1 MRALE
6 FLAQDLRYGA
16 RTFLRRPGFTLAA
29 IGSLARGIGVTT
41 ALFTML
47 NAVALRGLPY
57 ADADRLLWMT
67 QIVRA
72 NSTDEVTITPHFL
85 EWRNQSRS
93 FTALA
98 GFNYATRNLIGIDEP
113 LEARTARVSATL
125 LPLLGVRPA
134 LGRNFSQDEDYKDRD
149 QVAILTDAMWRQ
161 HFGADPNAAGRS
173 ITLDGRQ
180 YMVVGVLPRDFLF
193 PGPDAVQV
201 LTPLAKDE
209 AAELQHKQTSI
220 IFNVIGRLKN
230 GITAQQALA
239 ELTVIQAHLEVL
251 PFHPAITIKMEPLRE
266 HLFGSVKSASMLLL
280 AAAAFLLLIASANV
294 SNLLL
299 ARLMQRDRELAVRS
313 ALGGSRARL
322 VSQLLAESALLGMV
336 ACAAGVVLGYWLRIP
351 LLALSLYRLAGI
363 DQLPFD
369 ARVIGFAVAIGML
382 TTLIFGLAPALRITE
397 SRLAEAIKSGAAS
410 ITGGRGALRALSM
423 VAACEIATVLILS
436 TCAGLM
442 LQSFWKI
449 RYANLGFEPEH
460 LVTATINLS
469 ASHYRQPV
477 QQLAFIGQLMDRAQA
492 IPGVQSAAVTQ
503 AGELPP
509 GDWHATNL
517 FEIEGRAQAPQGQR
531 PFARYP
537 SVSPAYFRIMRIPL
551 IRGRLFE
558 DSDNETATPVAVV
571 NQALANRY
579 FSSENP
585 IGRRIRTGGN
595 TASWRTIVGIAGD
608 VKTSGLAAAPE
619 PAAYFPYRQTG
630 LASVGLVLQSALDS
644 SVIAGELRKQVAA
657 IDPSLPVASI
667 QTMDQRLTESVSKPR
682 FTAALLAAFAALALV
697 LGIAGIYGVMGC
709 RVRWQFRELAV
720 RQALGAK
727 PGDIVRHVLR
737 QGIVIIAPG
746 FCVGLAGS
754 LAATRW
760 MRSMLYEVSPAD
772 PATFA
777 GVSAALIVVALLACW
792 IPAARAARMDP
803 LAALRR
809 D

>member
-1 MRALE
+1 MHALE
-6 FLAQDLRYGA
+6 SLAQDLRYGA

-29 IGSLARGIGVTT
+29 IGSLALGIGVTT
-41 ALFTML
+41 ALFTVL
-47 NAVALRGLPY
+47 NAVALRPLPY
-57 ADADRLLWMT
+57 TDADRLLWMT
-67 QIVRA
+67 QILRG
-72 NSTDEVTITPHFL
+72 STTDEVTITPHFL
-85 EWRNQSRS
+85 EWRNQNRS

-98 GFNYATRNLIGIDEP
+98 GFNYATRNLTGIDEP
-113 LEARTARVSATL
+113 IEARTARVSATL

-149 QVAILTDAMWRQ
+149 QVAILSDEMWRQ
-161 HFGADPNAAGRS
+161 HFGSDPNVAGRS

-180 YMVVGVLPRDFLF
+180 YAIVGVLPRYFLF
-193 PGPDAVQV
+193 PGPDPVQV

-239 ELTVIQAHLEVL
+239 ELTVIQARLDVL
-251 PFHPAITIKMEPLRE
+251 PFQPTISIKTEPLRQ
-266 HLFGSVKSASMLLL
+266 HLFGNLKTASLLLL
-280 AAAAFLLLIASANV
+280 AAAAFLLMIASANV

-299 ARLMQRDRELAVRS
+299 ARLMQRDRELALRS

-322 VSQLLAESALLGMV
+322 VSQLLAESALLGLV
-336 ACAAGVVLGYWLRIP
+336 ACAAGVALGYWLRTP
-351 LLALSLYRLAGI
+351 LIALSPYRMPGLEH
-363 DQLPFD
+363 LPFD

-382 TTLIFGLAPALRITE
+382 TTVIFGLAPALRVTE

-442 LQSFWKI
+442 LQSFWKM

-469 ASHYRQPV
+469 ASHYRQPA
-477 QQLAFIGQLMDRAQA
+477 QQLAFIEQLLKSSQT

-517 FEIEGRAQAPQGQR
+517 FEIEGRAQAPQGRR

-537 SVSPAYFRIMRIPL
+537 SASPAYFRIMRIPL
-551 IRGRLFE
+551 LRGRLFD
-558 DSDNETATPVAVV
+558 DSDNETAAPVAVV

-579 FSSENP
+579 FSRENP
-585 IGRRIRTGGN
+585 IGRRIRTGGAD
-595 TASWRTIVGIAGD
+595 TPWRTIVGIAGD

-619 PAAYFPYRQTG
+619 PTAYFPYRQTG
-630 LASVGLVLQSALDS
+630 LASVGLVLQSALDGG
-644 SVIAGELRKQVAA
+644 VIAGELRKQVAA

-667 QTMDQRLTESVSKPR
+667 QTMEQRLTESVSKPR
-682 FTAALLAAFAALALV
+682 FTAALLAAFAAPALV

-709 RVRWQFRELAV
+709 RIRWQFRELAV
-720 RQALGAK
+720 RQALGAQ
-727 PGDIVRHVLR
+727 PGNIVRHVLS
-737 QGIVIIAPG
+737 QGLAIIAPG
-746 FCVGLAGS
+746 LCVGLAGS
-754 LAATRW
+754 LVATRC
-760 MRSMLYEVSPAD
+760 MRSMLYEISPAD

-777 GVSAALIVVALLACW
+777 GVAAVLIAVALLACW

-803 LAALRR
+803 LAALRQ

>member
-6 FLAQDLRYGA
+6 SLAQDLRYGA
-16 RTFLRRPGFTLAA
+16 RSFLRRPGFTLAA
-29 IGSLARGIGVTT
+29 IGSLALGIGVTT
-41 ALFTML
+41 ALFTL
-47 NAVALRGLPY
+47 LDASALRRLPY
-57 ADADRLLWMT
+57 AGADRLLWMT
-67 QIVRA
+67 EILRA

-85 EWRNQSRS
+85 AWRAQSRS

-98 GFNYATRNLIGIDEP
+98 GFNYATRNLTGIDEP

-125 LPLLGVRPA
+125 LPVLGIRPA
-134 LGRNFSQDEDYKDRD
+134 LGRNFSQEEDYKDRD
-149 QVAILTDAMWRQ
+149 QVAILTDQMWRR
-161 HFGADPNAAGRS
+161 HFGADPNVAGRS
-173 ITLDGRQ
+173 LTLDGRQ
-180 YMVVGVLPRDFLF
+180 YAIIGVLPRDFLF
-193 PGPDAVQV
+193 PGPDPVQV

-220 IFNVIGRLKN
+220 IFNVIGRLKS

-239 ELTVIQAHLEVL
+239 ELTVIQAHLEV
-251 PFHPAITIKMEPLRE
+251 PAFHPTITIKMETLRD
-266 HLFGSVKSASMLLL
+266 HLFGNIRTASLLLL

-299 ARLMQRDRELAVRS
+299 ARLMQRDRELALRS

-322 VSQLLAESALLGMV
+322 ISQLLTESALLGIV
-336 ACAAGVVLGYWLRIP
+336 ACGAGVALGYWLRTP
-351 LLALSLYRLAGI
+351 LLALSLYRLTGI
-363 DQLPFD
+363 EQLPFD
-369 ARVIGFAVAIGML
+369 VRVVAFAAALGL
-382 TTLIFGLAPALRITE
+382 PTTLIFGLAPALRITE

-410 ITGGRGALRALSM
+410 ITGGRGALRTLSM

-442 LQSFWKI
+442 LQSFWKM
-449 RYANLGFEPEH
+449 RYANLGFEPSH

-469 ASHYRQPV
+469 ASHYRQPA
-477 QQLAFIGQLMDRAQA
+477 QQLAFIEQLLTGAQA
-492 IPGVQSAAVTQ
+492 IPGVRSAAVTN

-537 SVSPAYFRIMRIPL
+537 SVSSGYFRIMRIPL
-551 IRGRLFE
+551 LRGRLF
-558 DSDNETATPVAVV
+558 DDADNQTGAPVAVV

-585 IGRRIRTGGN
+585 IGHRIRTGGSD
-595 TASWRTIVGIAGD
+595 TPWRTIVGIAGD

-619 PAAYFPYRQTG
+619 PTAYFPYRQTG
-630 LASVGLVLQSALDS
+630 LAAVGLVLQSAIDS
-644 SVIAGELRKQVAA
+644 SVVASELRKQVAA
-657 IDPSLPVASI
+657 LDPNLPVASI
-667 QTMDQRLTESVSKPR
+667 QTMDQRLTESVAKPR

-697 LGIAGIYGVMGC
+697 LGIAGIYSVMGC

-720 RQALGAK
+720 RQALGAQ

-737 QGIVIIAPG
+737 QGVAIIVPG

-760 MRSMLYEVSPAD
+760 MRSMLYEISPAD

-777 GVSAALIVVALLACW
+777 VVSGVLIAVALLACW
-792 IPAARAARMDP
+792 APAARAARMDP
-803 LAALRR
+803 LAALRQ

>member
-1 MRALE
+1 MQTLE
-6 FLAQDLRYGA
+6 SLVQDLRYGA

-29 IGSLARGIGVTT
+29 IGSLTLGIGVTT
-41 ALFTML
+41 ALFTVL
-47 NAVALRGLPY
+47 NTVALRPLPY
-57 ADADRLLWMT
+57 ADADSLLWMT
-67 QIVRA
+67 QILHG
-72 NSTDEVTITPHFL
+72 STTDEVTITLHFL

-98 GFNYATRNLIGIDEP
+98 GFNYATRNLTGMDEP
-113 LEARTARVSATL
+113 MEARTARVSASL

-134 LGRNFSQDEDYKDRD
+134 LGRNFSHDEDYKDRD
-149 QVAILTDAMWRQ
+149 QVAILTDEMWRQ
-161 HFGADPNAAGRS
+161 HFGADPNVAGRS

-180 YMVVGVLPRDFLF
+180 YAVVGVLPRDFLF
-193 PGPDAVQV
+193 PGPDPVQV

-220 IFNVIGRLKN
+220 IFNVIGRLKP
-230 GITAQQALA
+230 GVTAQQALA
-239 ELTVIQAHLEVL
+239 ELTVIQGRLEVP
-251 PFHPAITIKMEPLRE
+251 PFHPTVKMQPLRD
-266 HLFGSVKSASMLLL
+266 HLFGSVKTASLLLL

-299 ARLMQRDRELAVRS
+299 ARLMQRDRELALRS

-322 VSQLLAESALLGMV
+322 VSQLLAESALLGTV
-336 ACAAGVVLGYWLRIP
+336 ACAAGVALGYWLRIP
-351 LLALSLYRLAGI
+351 LLALSPYRLAGI
-363 DQLPFD
+363 DRLPFD
-369 ARVIGFAVAIGML
+369 ARVAGFAVAISML
-382 TTLIFGLAPALRITE
+382 TTLIFGLAPALRVTE
-397 SRLAEAIKSGAAS
+397 SHLAEAIKSGAAS

-442 LQSFWKI
+442 LQSFWKM
-449 RYANLGFEPEH
+449 RYANLGFEPSH
-460 LVTATINLS
+460 LVTASINLS
-469 ASHYRQPV
+469 ASRYRQPA
-477 QQLAFIGQLMDRAQA
+477 QQLAFIVQLLDRTQGL
-492 IPGVQSAAVTQ
+492 PGVQSAAVTQ

-537 SVSPAYFRIMRIPL
+537 SVSAAYFRIMRIPL
-551 IRGRLFE
+551 LRGRLFD
-558 DSDNETATPVAVV
+558 DSDNENAAPVAVV
-571 NQALANRY
+571 NQALATRY
-579 FSSENP
+579 FSRENP
-585 IGRRIRTGGN
+585 IGRRIRTGGAD
-595 TASWRTIVGIAGD
+595 TPWRTIVGIAGD
-608 VKTSGLAAAPE
+608 VKTSGLTAAPE
-619 PAAYFPYRQTG
+619 ATAYFPYRQTG

-644 SVIAGELRKQVAA
+644 SVIAGELRRQVAA
-657 IDPSLPVASI
+657 IDASLPVAFI

-720 RQALGAK
+720 RQALGAQ

-737 QGIVIIAPG
+737 QGIAIIAPG

-760 MRSMLYEVSPAD
+760 MRGMLYEVSPAD

-777 GVSAALIVVALLACW
+777 GVSAVLIAVALLACW

-803 LAALRR
+803 LAALRQ

>member
-1 MRALE
+1 MHALE
-6 FLAQDLRYGA
+6 SLAQDLRYGA

-29 IGSLARGIGVTT
+29 IGSLTLGIGVTS
-41 ALFTML
+41 ALFTVL
-47 NAVALRGLPY
+47 NAVALRPLPY
-57 ADADRLLWMT
+57 ADADRLLSMT
-67 QIVRA
+67 QILRG
-72 NSTDEVTITPHFL
+72 STTDEVTITSHFL
-85 EWRNQSRS
+85 AWRSQNRS

-98 GFNYATRNLIGIDEP
+98 GFNYATRNLTGVDEP
-113 LEARTARVSATL
+113 LEARTARVSASL

-149 QVAILTDAMWRQ
+149 QVAILTDEMWRQ
-161 HFGADPNAAGRS
+161 HFGADPNVAGRS

-180 YMVVGVLPRDFLF
+180 YAVVGVLPRDFLF
-193 PGPDAVQV
+193 PGPDKVQV

-220 IFNVIGRLKN
+220 IFNVIGRLKT
-230 GITAQQALA
+230 GVTAQQALA
-239 ELTVIQAHLEVL
+239 ELTVIQGRLEVL
-251 PFHPAITIKMEPLRE
+251 PFRPTISIKMEPLRD
-266 HLFGSVKSASMLLL
+266 HLFGSVKTASLLLL

-299 ARLMQRDRELAVRS
+299 ARLMQRDRELALRS

-336 ACAAGVVLGYWLRIP
+336 ACAAGIALGYWLRTP
-351 LLALSLYRLAGI
+351 LLALSPYRTSGL
-363 DQLPFD
+363 DHLPFD
-369 ARVIGFAVAIGML
+369 ARVSGFAVALGML

-410 ITGGRGALRALSM
+410 ITGGRGALRALSV

-442 LQSFWKI
+442 LQSFWKM
-449 RYANLGFEPEH
+449 RYANLGFEPGH
-460 LVTATINLS
+460 LVTASINLA
-469 ASHYRQPV
+469 ASHYRQPA
-477 QQLAFIGQLMDRAQA
+477 QQLAFIEQLLKSAQT

-503 AGELPP
+503 ASELPP

-517 FEIEGRAQAPQGQR
+517 FEIEGRAQAPQGHR

-537 SVSPAYFRIMRIPL
+537 SVSSAYFRIMRIPL
-551 IRGRLFE
+551 LRGRLFD
-558 DSDNETATPVAVV
+558 DSDNQNAAPVAVV
-571 NQALANRY
+571 NQALVNRY
-579 FSSENP
+579 FSRENA
-585 IGRRIRTGGN
+585 IGRRIRTGG
-595 TASWRTIVGIAGD
+595 ADSPWRTIVGIAGD
-608 VKTSGLAAAPE
+608 VKSSGLAAAPE

-630 LASVGLVLQSALDS
+630 LASVGLVLQSALDGG
-644 SVIAGELRKQVAA
+644 VIAGELRKQVAA
-657 IDPSLPVASI
+657 IDPGLPVASI

-709 RVRWQFRELAV
+709 RIRWQFRELAV
-720 RQALGAK
+720 RQALGAQ
-727 PGDIVRHVLR
+727 PGNIVRHVLS
-737 QGIVIIAPG
+737 QGLAIIAPG
-746 FCVGLAGS
+746 LCVGLAGS
-754 LAATRW
+754 LVATRC
-760 MRSMLYEVSPAD
+760 MRSMLYEISPAD

-777 GVSAALIVVALLACW
+777 GVAAVLIAVALLACW

-803 LAALRR
+803 LAALRQ

>member
-6 FLAQDLRYGA
+6 NLAQDLRYGA
-16 RTFLRRPGFTLAA
+16 RTFLQRPGFTLAA
-29 IGSLARGIGVTT
+29 IGSLTLGIGVTS
-41 ALFTML
+41 ALFTVL
-47 NAVALRGLPY
+47 NAVALRPLPY

-67 QIVRA
+67 QILRG
-72 NSTDEVTITPHFL
+72 STTDEVTITPHFL
-85 EWRNQSRS
+85 EWRRQNRS

-98 GFNYATRNLIGIDEP
+98 GFNYATRNLTGVDEP

-149 QVAILTDAMWRQ
+149 QVAILTDEMWRQ
-161 HFGADPNAAGRS
+161 HFGADPNVAGRS
-173 ITLDGRQ
+173 ITLDSRQ
-180 YMVVGVLPRDFLF
+180 YAVVGVLPRDFLF

-239 ELTVIQAHLEVL
+239 ELTVIQARIEVL
-251 PFHPAITIKMEPLRE
+251 PFHPTIKMEPLRD
-266 HLFGSVKSASMLLL
+266 HLFGSVKTASLLLL

-299 ARLMQRDRELAVRS
+299 ARLMQRDRELALRS

-336 ACAAGVVLGYWLRIP
+336 ACAAGAVLGYWLRIP
-351 LLALSLYRLAGI
+351 LLALSPYRLGGI
-363 DQLPFD
+363 DRLPFD
-369 ARVIGFAVAIGML
+369 ARVAGFAVAISML

-442 LQSFWKI
+442 LQSFWKM

-460 LVTATINLS
+460 LVTASINLS
-469 ASHYRQPV
+469 ASHYRQPA
-477 QQLAFIGQLMDRAQA
+477 QQLAFIERLMDGAQA

-503 AGELPP
+503 ASELPP

-537 SVSPAYFRIMRIPL
+537 SVSFAYFRIMRIPL
-551 IRGRLFE
+551 LRGRFFD

-571 NQALANRY
+571 DQALANRY
-579 FSSENP
+579 FSNENP

-595 TASWRTIVGIAGD
+595 TTSWRTIVGIAGN
-608 VKTSGLAAAPE
+608 VKSSGLAAAAE
-619 PAAYFPYRQTG
+619 PAAYFPYLQTG
-630 LASVGLVLQSALDS
+630 LASVGLVLQSALGS

-657 IDPSLPVASI
+657 IDASLPVASI

-709 RVRWQFRELAV
+709 RVHWQFRELAV
-720 RQALGAK
+720 RQALGAQ

-737 QGIVIIAPG
+737 QGIAIIAPG
-746 FCVGLAGS
+746 FCAGLAGS

-777 GVSAALIVVALLACW
+777 GVSAALIAAALLACW